1 MSEYG
6 SKDNNGVEFKP
17 WNEDEGGIQR
27 TPAEQSEIDR
37 LENDFKA
44 PTIDLYKRA
53 ENQPNAKN
61 HKEGGVKSFFV
72 GRKLSRKSSLATIIL
87 LLFGGGG
94 FLTVFFTPA
103 IALNQLTT
111 MMTQSLNDQMHAVE
125 ERSSMLLQAKLSEV
139 TKGSCGLVKVACRF
153 ASMSDTQVKRFSD
166 AGIEVDRKPSLFFK
180 NRGQIT
186 EMRFTGSDGNEI
198 KISSAEQLH
207 RMSLDNIEFRA
218 AKVTAYNSMFATL
231 KDKVVTNVLK
241 RLKARTVPITGNTD
255 EERQKNLNDRVAGI
269 NGAHGPPI
277 VETEDKDKGTKYT
290 VDGEEISGTQAD
302 TAEDIGNTLN
312 DINEKGGYQHFASGA
327 LRGLSALG
335 WAQNLC
341 TGYTLASVASSLGQ
355 LEAGAQA
362 ARFAIE
368 GPAATSDSI
377 KAQEAKEGDV
387 SFMGGLVNAASKP
400 QTVIDES
407 SISKASSIDTLPTT
421 TTKGGETAF
430 DSITYKYAAD
440 REVPSKVSIEDAK
453 YMLGGGTP
461 TTLTSGLDTTAKLI
475 SPDDPTQKGVRSK
488 CRWINNP
495 IVTVGALGAGIVLGI
510 GSFGVTTAIGVGV
523 SVAASMATPYFL
535 SKIADTMSGD
545 TYKNLS
551 GKQFGLGYYVGM
563 GRFLGDVAK
572 SRGGKPLN
580 KEEGVKYLEKNLAAN
595 AAYNET
601 QEYIARA
608 TPFDTSNRYSFLGSI
623 IYNMVP
629 FIEKS
634 KTNTTAAMMNIA
646 SLVPNAFAS
655 LNPTAKAASVS
666 ADYFSCN
673 DPNILAAGINA
684 DFMCVVHYGETE
696 SGLKIQPV
704 ANALWMAETGNIDA
718 NSETGDTKDNG
729 QPWNYVKFLSECV
742 NRTTGWGVPNQD
754 DLEDG
759 TNCTKPENENMN
771 EQFRAY
777 TMYKTINDTMDTPP
791 QAMMTDEAETYT
803 DGQTGTVTAGW
814 SFPTK
819 DDAVVAQKFGESDDK
834 NGITITAK
842 DPSQTEGMPIF
853 AVYDGTVTGVGNEIG
868 LNNRIKIDHWVNGQ
882 LITTI
887 YGNLGNDSITVKLGD
902 KVKAGQQIGTIT
914 SPVEDIDAKMY
925 FEMWEGPTT
934 TGRAVDPMGTLNVTR
949 KAKEVTNV

>member
-6 SKDNNGVEFKP
+6 NKDNSGVEFKP
-17 WNEDEGGIQR
+17 WNEDEGGVQR

-37 LENDFKA
+37 LESDFKA
-44 PTIDLYKRA
+44 PPVDLYKRI

-61 HKEGGVKSFFV
+61 HPEGIKSFFV
-72 GRKLSRKSSLATIIL
+72 SRKFGRRSSLATIIL

-103 IALNQLTT
+103 IALNQFTT

-153 ASMSDTQVKRFSD
+153 ASMNDTQVKRFKD
-166 AGIEVDRKPSLFFK
+166 AGIEVDRKPSVFFK

-186 EMRFTGSDGNEI
+186 EMRFTGSDGKEV

-218 AKVTAYNSMFATL
+218 AKTTAYNSMFATL
-231 KDKVVTNVLK
+231 KDKVVTNVLN
-241 RLKARTVPITGNTD
+241 RLKARTVPITGDTD
-255 EERQKNLNDRVAGI
+255 EERQKNLNDRVAGV
-269 NGAHGPPI
+269 NTAHGPPI
-277 VETEDKDKGTKYT
+277 IETEDKDKGTKYT
-290 VDGEEISGTQAD
+290 VNGEEISSTQAD
-302 TAEDIGNTLN
+302 TAKDIGGTLN
-312 DINEKGGYQHFASGA
+312 DITDKGGYQHFASGA
-327 LRGLSALG
+327 LRGLSVLG

-355 LEAGAQA
+355 IEAGAQA

-387 SFMGGLVNAASKP
+387 SFMGGLVNATTKP
-400 QTVIDES
+400 QPAIDES
-407 SISKASSIDTLPTT
+407 GISKAGSIDTLPTT

-440 REVPSKVSIEDAK
+440 REVPNKVSIEDAK

-461 TTLTSGLDTTAKLI
+461 TALDTGLNSTAHII
-475 SPDDPTQKGVRSK
+475 SPDDPTQKGVRAK

-495 IVTVGALGAGIVLGI
+495 VVVLGALGAGIVLGV

-523 SVAASMATPYFL
+523 SVAASLVTPYFL
-535 SKIADTMSGD
+535 SKIADTMSGN

-551 GKQFGLGYYVGM
+551 GKPLGLGSYVGL
-563 GRFLGDVAK
+563 GTFLGKVAQF
-572 SRGGKPLN
+572 RGGKPLN

-608 TPFDTSNRYSFLGSI
+608 TPLDASNRYSFLGSI

-629 FIEKS
+629 LVERS
-634 KTNTTAAMMNIA
+634 KTNASTAMMNMA
-646 SLVPNAFAS
+646 SFIPSAFAS
-655 LNPTAKAASVS
+655 LNPTVKAASVP
-666 ADYFSCN
+666 ANYFSCN

-718 NSETGDTKDNG
+718 DSETGDTKDNG

-742 NRTTGWGVPNQD
+742 NRTTGWGIPNQD

-759 TNCTKPENENMN
+759 TNCTKPENEGLN

-777 TMYKTINDTMDTPP
+777 TMYKSINDTMDTPP

-814 SFPTK
+814 SFPTE
-819 DDAVVAQKFGESDDK
+819 DEAVVAQKFGESDDK
-834 NGITITAK
+834 NGITIAAK
-842 DPSQTEGMPIF
+842 NSSQTEGMPIF
-853 AVYDGTVTGVGNEIG
+853 AVYDGTITGVGNEVG

-882 LITTI
+882 LITSI
-887 YGNLGNDSITVKLGD
+887 YGNLGKNSIAVKLGE

-914 SPVEDIDAKMY
+914 SPVEGTDARLY

-934 TGRAVDPMGTLNVTR
+934 TGRAVDPMGTLNITR
-949 KAKEVTNV
+949 KAQEITNV